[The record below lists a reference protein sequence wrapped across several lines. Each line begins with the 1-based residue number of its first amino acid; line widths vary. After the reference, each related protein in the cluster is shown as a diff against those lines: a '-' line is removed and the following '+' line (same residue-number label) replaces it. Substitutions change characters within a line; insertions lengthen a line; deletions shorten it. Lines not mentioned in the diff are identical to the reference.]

1 MVYVDILQPLHS
13 MLANSGTVVLYYFL
27 ISCCHCYDLP
37 ASYLTRN
44 SSRNLHML
52 IKHVQSKSLLF

>member
-1 MVYVDILQPLHS
+1 MVYVDVLQPLPS
-13 MLANSGTVVLYYFL
+13 MLANSGTVVLCYFL
-27 ISCCHCYDLP
+27 ISCRHCYDLP

-52 IKHVQSKSLLF
+52 IKYVQSKPMLF